1 MPNFKNIIEELR
13 WRNALKDFT
22 TGADTELIN
31 WNITCYNGF
40 DPTAKSLHIGN
51 LIPIL
56 ALQRLQKYGHSPI
69 VIIGGG
75 TGMIGDP
82 SGRSDERKLL
92 SLEKIEENLQGI
104 KSQLEKFL
112 DFDSKKNPAK
122 IINNAEWLK
131 KINLIDFLRDTGK
144 FFNINN
150 MMSKDSVKNRLS
162 RDEGISFTEFSYQ
175 LLQAYD
181 FLYLF
186 EEYNCT
192 FQMGG
197 SDQWGNIVAGVDL
210 IRKVNS
216 KNKAHGITYPLLTT
230 SSGEKFG
237 KSVDGAVTLDSEV
250 TIPYKL
256 FQYFFNSSDEEVL
269 DYIKLF
275 TDINQKDF
283 EELTSVT
290 IKEPFKREAQIYL
303 AKEITFLVHG
313 KKGLDDALRQTEG
326 LNKGNWEVLKNR
338 DYEDLYKNSDKS
350 SNLSRE
356 KIDEGITIQHLTVDF
371 DLCKSLGESKRL
383 ISQGGISIN
392 GNKILDPEKN
402 ITYGDLKADK
412 VIIISKGKKT
422 HKIITVDWEK

>member
-31 WNITCYNGF
+31 GNITCYNGF

-56 ALQRLQKYGHSPI
+56 GLQRLQKYGHSPI

-186 EEYNCT
+186 EEYKCT

-402 ITYGDLKADK
+402 ITYSDLKADK

-422 HKIITVDWEK
+422 HKIITVD

>member
-31 WNITCYNGF
+31 GNITCYNGF

-56 ALQRLQKYGHSPI
+56 GLQRLQKYGHSPI

-275 TDINQKDF
+275 TDITQKDF

-326 LNKGNWEVLKNR
+326 LNKGKWEVLKNT

-356 KIDEGITIQHLTVDF
+356 KIDEGITIQQLTVDF

-422 HKIITVDWEK
+422 HKIITVD

>member
-31 WNITCYNGF
+31 GNITCYNGF

-56 ALQRLQKYGHSPI
+56 GLQRLQKYGHSPI

-122 IINNAEWLK
+122 IINNAEWVK

-422 HKIITVDWEK
+422 HKIITVD

>member
-1 MPNFKNIIEELR
+1 MPNKFKNVIEEFQ
-13 WRNALKDFT
+13 WRESLKDLT
-22 TGADTELIN
+22 TGAEKELIEDR
-31 WNITCYNGF
+31 ITCYNGF

-56 ALQRLQKYGHSPI
+56 GLQRLQNYGHTPI

-82 SGRSDERKLL
+82 SGRSDERQLL
-92 SLEKIEENLQGI
+92 SVNQIEENLEGI

-112 DFDSKKNPAK
+112 DFNNKINPAK
-122 IINNAEWLK
+122 IINNAEWLNEIK
-131 KINLIDFLRDTGK
+131 LIEFLRETGK
-144 FFNINN
+144 YFNINN

-186 EEYNCT
+186 ENYDCT

-216 KNKAHGITYPLLTT
+216 QKKAHGITYPLLTT

-237 KSVDGAVTLDSEV
+237 KSVDGAITLDPEV

-256 FQYFFNSSDEEVL
+256 FQYFFNSSDKEVMG
-269 DYIKLF
+269 YIKLF
-275 TDINQKDF
+275 TDINPNDY
-283 EELTSVT
+283 EELNKVT
-290 IKEPFKREAQIYL
+290 LDTPYRREAQLYL
-303 AKEITFLVHG
+303 ASEITKIVHG
-313 KKGLDDALRQTEG
+313 ETGLQDALRQTEG
-326 LNKGNWEVLKNR
+326 LNKGNWEILNDK
-338 DYEDLYKNSDKS
+338 DYEDLYKNSDKTS
-350 SNLSRE
+350 VLKRE
-356 KIDEGITIQHLTVDF
+356 KIKEGISIQQLTVDYG
-371 DLCKSLGESKRL
+371 LCSSLGESKRL
-383 ISQGGISIN
+383 INQGGISVN
-392 GNKILDPEKN
+392 GEKVN
-402 ITYGDLKADK
+402 DSEKEIQSQDLKANK
-412 VIIISKGKKT
+412 IIILSKGKKT
-422 HKIITVDWEK
+422 HKIITVD

>member
-31 WNITCYNGF
+31 GNITCYNGF

-56 ALQRLQKYGHSPI
+56 GLQRLQKYGHSPI

-104 KSQLEKFL
+104 RSQLEKFL

-356 KIDEGITIQHLTVDF
+356 KIDEGITIQHLTVEF

-402 ITYGDLKADK
+402 IAYSDLKADK

-422 HKIITVDWEK
+422 HKIITVD

>member
-31 WNITCYNGF
+31 GNITCYNGF

-56 ALQRLQKYGHSPI
+56 GLQRLQKYGHSPI

-92 SLEKIEENLQGI
+92 SQEKIEENLQGI
-104 KSQLEKFL
+104 RSQLEKFL

-150 MMSKDSVKNRLS
+150 MMSKDSVKSRLS

-326 LNKGNWEVLKNR
+326 LNKGNWEVLKNT

-356 KIDEGITIQHLTVDF
+356 KIDEGITIQHLTVEF

-402 ITYGDLKADK
+402 ITYSDLKADK

-422 HKIITVDWEK
+422 HKIITVD

>member
-31 WNITCYNGF
+31 GNITCYNGF

-56 ALQRLQKYGHSPI
+56 GLQRLQKYGHSPI

-104 KSQLEKFL
+104 RSQLEKFL

-290 IKEPFKREAQIYL
+290 SKEPFKREAQIYL

-422 HKIITVDWEK
+422 HKIITVD

>member
-31 WNITCYNGF
+31 GNITCYNGF

-56 ALQRLQKYGHSPI
+56 GLQRLQKYGHSPI

-104 KSQLEKFL
+104 RSQLEKFL

-175 LLQAYD
+175 LLQ
-181 FLYLF
+181 
-186 EEYNCT
+186 
-192 FQMGG
+192 
-197 SDQWGNIVAGVDL
+197 
-210 IRKVNS
+210 
-216 KNKAHGITYPLLTT
+216 
-230 SSGEKFG
+230 
-237 KSVDGAVTLDSEV
+237 
-250 TIPYKL
+250 
-256 FQYFFNSSDEEVL
+256 
-269 DYIKLF
+269 
-275 TDINQKDF
+275 
-283 EELTSVT
+283 
-290 IKEPFKREAQIYL
+290 
-303 AKEITFLVHG
+303 
-313 KKGLDDALRQTEG
+313 
-326 LNKGNWEVLKNR
+326 
-338 DYEDLYKNSDKS
+338 
-350 SNLSRE
+350 
-356 KIDEGITIQHLTVDF
+356 
-371 DLCKSLGESKRL
+371 
-383 ISQGGISIN
+383 
-392 GNKILDPEKN
+392 
-402 ITYGDLKADK
+402 
-412 VIIISKGKKT
+412 
-422 HKIITVDWEK
+422 

>member
-31 WNITCYNGF
+31 GNITCYNGF

-56 ALQRLQKYGHSPI
+56 GLQRLQKYGHSPI

-104 KSQLEKFL
+104 RSQLEKFL

-150 MMSKDSVKNRLS
+150 MMSKDSVKSRLS

-197 SDQWGNIVAGVDL
+197 SDQWGNIVSGVDL

-275 TDINQKDF
+275 TDITQKDF

-313 KKGLDDALRQTEG
+313 KKGLNDALRQTEG
-326 LNKGNWEVLKNR
+326 LNKGNWEVLKNT

-356 KIDEGITIQHLTVDF
+356 KIDEGITIQHLTVEF

-402 ITYGDLKADK
+402 IAYSDLKADK

-422 HKIITVDWEK
+422 HKIITVD

>member
-31 WNITCYNGF
+31 GNITCYNGF

-56 ALQRLQKYGHSPI
+56 GLQRLQKYGHSPI

-92 SLEKIEENLQGI
+92 SQEKIEENLQGI
-104 KSQLEKFL
+104 RSQLEKFL

-150 MMSKDSVKNRLS
+150 MMSKDSVKSRLS

-283 EELTSVT
+283 EELKSVT

-326 LNKGNWEVLKNR
+326 LNKGNWEVLKNT

-356 KIDEGITIQHLTVDF
+356 KIDEGITIQHLTVEF

-422 HKIITVDWEK
+422 HKIITVD

>member
-1 MPNFKNIIEELR
+1 MFSNY
-13 WRNALKDFT
+13 DY
-22 TGADTELIN
+22 D
-31 WNITCYNGF
+31 
-40 DPTAKSLHIGN
+40 
-51 LIPIL
+51 
-56 ALQRLQKYGHSPI
+56 I

-92 SLEKIEENLQGI
+92 SQEKIEENLQGI
-104 KSQLEKFL
+104 RSQLEKFL

-150 MMSKDSVKNRLS
+150 MMSKDSVKSRLS

-256 FQYFFNSSDEEVL
+256 FQYFFNSSDEEV
-269 DYIKLF
+269 
-275 TDINQKDF
+275 
-283 EELTSVT
+283 
-290 IKEPFKREAQIYL
+290 
-303 AKEITFLVHG
+303 
-313 KKGLDDALRQTEG
+313 
-326 LNKGNWEVLKNR
+326 
-338 DYEDLYKNSDKS
+338 
-350 SNLSRE
+350 
-356 KIDEGITIQHLTVDF
+356 
-371 DLCKSLGESKRL
+371 
-383 ISQGGISIN
+383 
-392 GNKILDPEKN
+392 
-402 ITYGDLKADK
+402 
-412 VIIISKGKKT
+412 
-422 HKIITVDWEK
+422 

>member
-1 MPNFKNIIEELR
+1 MKFINELK
-13 WRNALKDFT
+13 WR
-22 TGADTELIN
+22 ELIFDKTPGVEDFFSN
-31 WNITCYNGF
+31 EKVTGYVGF
-40 DPTAKSLHIGN
+40 DPTSKSLHVGN
-51 LIPIL
+51 LLPIMNL
-56 ALQRLQKYGHSPI
+56 VRLQKYGHTPI
-69 VIIGGG
+69 ALVGGG
-75 TGMIGDP
+75 TGLIGDP
-82 SGRSDERKLL
+82 SGKSEERKILTDVQ
-92 SLEKIEENLQGI
+92 IEENLYSI
-104 KSQLEKFL
+104 ENQLKKFL
-112 DFDSKKNPAK
+112 DFDNKLSNKALLL
-122 IINNAEWLK
+122 NNAKWLK
-131 KINLIDFLRDTGK
+131 EISLINFLRDTGK
-144 FFNINN
+144 HFTVNY
-150 MMSKDSVKNRLS
+150 MLKKESVKS
-162 RDEGISFTEFSYQ
+162 RVSRETGISFTEFSYQ

-283 EELTSVT
+283 EELKSVT

-326 LNKGNWEVLKNR
+326 LNKGNWEVLKNT

-356 KIDEGITIQHLTVDF
+356 KIDEGITIQHLTVEF

-402 ITYGDLKADK
+402 ITYSDLKADK

-422 HKIITVDWEK
+422 HKIITVD

>member
-1 MPNFKNIIEELR
+1 
-13 WRNALKDFT
+13 
-22 TGADTELIN
+22 
-31 WNITCYNGF
+31 
-40 DPTAKSLHIGN
+40 
-51 LIPIL
+51 
-56 ALQRLQKYGHSPI
+56 
-69 VIIGGG
+69 
-75 TGMIGDP
+75 
-82 SGRSDERKLL
+82 
-92 SLEKIEENLQGI
+92 
-104 KSQLEKFL
+104 
-112 DFDSKKNPAK
+112 
-122 IINNAEWLK
+122 
-131 KINLIDFLRDTGK
+131 
-144 FFNINN
+144 
-150 MMSKDSVKNRLS
+150 
-162 RDEGISFTEFSYQ
+162 
-175 LLQAYD
+175 
-181 FLYLF
+181 
-186 EEYNCT
+186 
-192 FQMGG
+192 MGG

-422 HKIITVDWEK
+422 HKIITVD

>member
-31 WNITCYNGF
+31 GNITCYNGF

-56 ALQRLQKYGHSPI
+56 GLQRLQKYGHSPI

-104 KSQLEKFL
+104 RSQLEKFL

-422 HKIITVDWEK
+422 HKIITVD

>member
-31 WNITCYNGF
+31 GNITCYNGF

-56 ALQRLQKYGHSPI
+56 GLQRLQKYGHSPI

-150 MMSKDSVKNRLS
+150 MMSKDSVKSRLS

-256 FQYFFNSSDEEVL
+256 LQYFFNSSDEEVL

>member
-13 WRNALKDFT
+13 WRNSLKDFT

-31 WNITCYNGF
+31 GNITCYNGF

-56 ALQRLQKYGHSPI
+56 GLQRLQKYGHSPI

-104 KSQLEKFL
+104 RSQLEKFL

-210 IRKVNS
+210 IRKVSS

-275 TDINQKDF
+275 TDITQKDF

-356 KIDEGITIQHLTVDF
+356 KIDEGITIQQLTVDF

-422 HKIITVDWEK
+422 HKIITVD

>member
-31 WNITCYNGF
+31 GNITCYNGF

-56 ALQRLQKYGHSPI
+56 GLQRLQKYGHSPI

-150 MMSKDSVKNRLS
+150 MMSKDSVKSRLS

-326 LNKGNWEVLKNR
+326 LNKGNWEVLKNT

-422 HKIITVDWEK
+422 HKIITVD